1 MADKEQKGAQA
12 DAERVS
18 FRRRR
23 QMLSA
28 ASAAAAANL
37 AEAKDEPSLLQSRGW
52 AHRPRMRLPDLFKPQ
67 KLLPPETVAEAFEST
82 CSLVNFANRFS
93 LDRAS
98 AVRMLA
104 LAGIDIHQVVA
115 LEWERGCSVRA
126 LSDKHGVTRA
136 TIGRWI
142 KKGGRDIRPR
152 NGNRK
157 HDEDLI
163 VQVFRDTKSAN
174 RAAQAA
180 NVHWATARR
189 VLQKHNLWHG
199 K

>member
-1 MADKEQKGAQA
+1 MADKELEGAQA
-12 DAERVS
+12 DADTVS

-23 QMLSA
+23 QVLRA
-28 ASAAAAANL
+28 AFAAAAANL
-37 AEAKDEPSLLQSRGW
+37 PEARDKFSLLQSRDCT
-52 AHRPRMRLPDLFKPQ
+52 HRPRRRRSDLSEPQ
-67 KLLPPETVAEAFEST
+67 ELPPPGTVTEAFEST
-82 CSLVNFANRFS
+82 RSLVAFANVFG
-93 LDRAS
+93 LDHAS
-98 AVRMLA
+98 AIRA
-104 LAGIDIHQVVA
+104 LAAGGIDIYQAVA

-126 LSDKHGVTRA
+126 LSAQHGVTRS

-152 NGNRK
+152 NANQK

-163 VQVFRDTKSAN
+163 VEVFRDTKSAN

-189 VLQKHNLWHG
+189 VLRKHNLWHDT
-199 K
+199 